1 MALMWVRLPPLLLI
15 WAVRYCPVFVA
26 KDNMHT
32 IVILSDGETWNEIG
46 GCSIC
51 TITNEEFNKLC
62 NDEIDA
68 GDLNPI
74 SEVGLT
80 YYGPRG

>member
-1 MALMWVRLPPLLLI
+1 MKTIIVLP
-15 WAVRYCPVFVA
+15 
-26 KDNMHT
+26 
-32 IVILSDGETWNEIG
+32 DGETWNTID

-51 TITNEEFNKLC
+51 TVTEEEFDKLC
-62 NDEIDA
+62 RDEIGA
-68 GDLNPI
+68 EDLNPV

>member
-1 MALMWVRLPPLLLI
+1 MKTIIVLP
-15 WAVRYCPVFVA
+15 
-26 KDNMHT
+26 
-32 IVILSDGETWNEIG
+32 DGETWNTID

-51 TITNEEFNKLC
+51 TITNEEFDKLC
-62 NDEIDA
+62 NDQIGAE
-68 GDLNPI
+68 DLNPV

>member
-1 MALMWVRLPPLLLI
+1 M
-15 WAVRYCPVFVA
+15 
-26 KDNMHT
+26 KT
-32 IVILSDGETWNEIG
+32 IVILSDGETWNTIN

-51 TITNEEFNKLC
+51 VITDEDFDRLC
-62 NDEIDA
+62 RDEIGA
-68 GDLNPI
+68 NDLNPV

>member
-1 MALMWVRLPPLLLI
+1 MM
-15 WAVRYCPVFVA
+15 
-26 KDNMHT
+26 T
-32 IVILSDGETWNEIG
+32 ILILSDGETWCTVE

-51 TITNEEFNKLC
+51 TITDEDYKKLC